1 MSQREQQNPLLES
14 HRTRT
19 LLLDTIIRERA
30 FRRSLPSRVDVDA
43 VFSYGACV
51 GSVIEWHQYLDR
63 AMDRARQL
71 IVQVEEQGGSFAS
84 GTVILAE
91 SMQRSKGRFDRIW
104 HAPQGGL
111 WGCVVLANT
120 LLPQSQPFVSLA
132 VGLACCQA
140 IHFYGGYEARIRWV
154 NDVLFGNEK
163 VAGFLIE
170 TYQGPRYGETYSLIG
185 FGINVNNTCFPEELA
200 GIAISLRQVLKYS
213 VDLEEFCALFL
224 AKLSWNLG
232 LVYYEESC
240 LLHEEPLSAPGGQH
254 QLLYDWLRCSDSIGR
269 RVCYGFDVL
278 KSPEYEA
285 MVTGVASDGGLILRR
300 DDGSSL
306 TVHSGE
312 IRYV

>member
-1 MSQREQQNPLLES
+1 MSRLEQHDPLLES

-19 LLLDTIIRERA
+19 LLRDAIRQEKLYRC
-30 FRRSLPSRVDVDA
+30 SLSSRVDVDA
-43 VFSYGACV
+43 VLGYGTCI
-51 GSVIEWHQYLDR
+51 GSVIECHQHLDR
-63 AMDRARQL
+63 AMDRGRQL
-71 IVQVEEQGGSFAS
+71 IDRVEEQGGSFAS

-91 SMQRSKGRFDRIW
+91 SMRRSKGRFDRVW
-104 HAPQGGL
+104 YAPQGGL

-120 LLPQSQPFVSLA
+120 LLPRSQPFVSLA

-140 IHFYGGYEARIRWV
+140 IHCYGGDEARIRWV
-154 NDVLFGNEK
+154 NDVLFGAAK

-170 TYQGPRYGETYSLIG
+170 TCQGTRYGETYSLIG
-185 FGINVNNTCFPEELA
+185 FGINVNNTSFPEELS
-200 GIAISLRQVLKYS
+200 GIATSLRQVLKYS

-232 LVYYEESC
+232 VIHYEEAR
-240 LLHEEPLSAPGGQH
+240 LLHEEPFSAPGGQH
-254 QLLYDWLRCSDSIGR
+254 QLLYDWLRYSDSIGQ
-269 RVCYGFDVL
+269 RVRYGFDVL
-278 KSPEYEA
+278 KSPECEA
-285 MVTGVASDGGLILRR
+285 MVMGVTADGGLILRR